1 MRLTTFSRLA
11 ILYSFVY
18 GKDAEITNWVESQ
31 LRGTVS
37 LRSGVAIGLQKDG
50 ELIAG
55 CVYDNF
61 RTHDIEM
68 TFAASTPK
76 WATPSN
82 IGVFFVYP
90 FVQLKLARVTAIA
103 AKANKRARKM
113 LERLGFQLEGVAR
126 RGMDGK
132 KDACIY
138 GMLASECKWLRYID
152 G

>member
-1 MRLTTFSRLA
+1 MYNF
-11 ILYSFVY
+11 IY
-18 GKDAEITNWVESQ
+18 GDDDRIISWVTSK
-31 LRGTVS
+31 LRGTIEFKT
-37 LRSGVAIGLQKDG
+37 GVAIGLEKDD

-55 CVYDNF
+55 CVYDNY
-61 RTHDIEM
+61 RKHDIEM

-76 WATPSN
+76 WATPKT
-82 IGVFFVYP
+82 IGVFFSYP
-90 FVQLKLARVTAIA
+90 FVQLKVARVTAIA